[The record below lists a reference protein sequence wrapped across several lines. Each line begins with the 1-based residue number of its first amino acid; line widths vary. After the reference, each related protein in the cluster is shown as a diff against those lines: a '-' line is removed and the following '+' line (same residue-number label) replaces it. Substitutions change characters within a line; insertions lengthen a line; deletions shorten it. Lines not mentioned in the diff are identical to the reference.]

1 MASQIGNGHNW
12 CSPYKQWQAQYMN
25 DPFAILENQVTFL
38 ILIIIESKDGE
49 NRSIPFDIDLT
60 LDFYTGMINAKGGTD
75 TIVEQGVENLAEAK
89 KNVLGGE
96 VALWTEQADG
106 FSVMSRWQ
114 RQRYKPQRQRPDK
127 EKYKYNNMLQT
138 MTVAVTRKNNKTCP
152 LH

>member
-25 DPFAILENQVTFL
+25 DPFAILENQVKFL
-38 ILIIIESKDGE
+38 ILIIMESKDGE
-49 NRSIPFDIDLT
+49 NGSIPFDMDLT
-60 LDFYTGMINAKGGTD
+60 LDFYTGMINVKGDTD

-106 FSVMSRWQ
+106 FSVMSR
-114 RQRYKPQRQRPDK
+114 
-127 EKYKYNNMLQT
+127 
-138 MTVAVTRKNNKTCP
+138 
-152 LH
+152 